1 MCRFILCHNH
11 NHWHW
16 SGMERGFRQ
25 SLCRYL
31 GCSLESDSNGASRLL
46 GISARY
52 YSRSRVAY
60 RMHGISRRLPSNCL
74 ELFLVSIL
82 IWNRHPAKIGSQVGD
97 SSSGRTTDSGSV
109 SRGSN
114 PRSPA
119 SRSVVWRIRLAAK
132 DITLSRWRPRVRIP
146 YALPTSP
153 SGYYLPTLP
162 EKLRLVIGRSPDAL
176 PEVASQELAAY
187 DVQVSV
193 GLALHSV
200 PPEVR

>member
-16 SGMERGFRQ
+16 HWSGMERNGD
-25 SLCRYL
+25 SGEVCADIL
-31 GCSLESDSNGASRLL
+31 GAVCNPIAM
-46 GISARY
+46 ARRDFGY
-52 YSRSRVAY
+52 QCEILQPQRVAY

-153 SGYYLPTLP
+153 SSYFPP
-162 EKLRLVIGRSPDAL
+162 FSRRSLVLCLALLSDAL
-176 PEVASQELAAY
+176 A
-187 DVQVSV
+187 
-193 GLALHSV
+193 
-200 PPEVR
+200 

>member
-1 MCRFILCHNH
+1 M
-11 NHWHW
+11 
-16 SGMERGFRQ
+16 
-25 SLCRYL
+25 CRYL
-31 GCSLESDSNGASRLL
+31 GCILESDSNGASRLL
-46 GISARY
+46 GY
-52 YSRSRVAY
+52 QCKVLQPQHVAY
-60 RMHGISRRLPSNCL
+60 RMHGMSRRLSNNCL

-119 SRSVVWRIRLAAK
+119 SRNVVWRIRLAAK

-162 EKLRLVIGRSPDAL
+162 EKLRLVIGAL
-176 PEVASQELAAY
+176 TRCL
-187 DVQVSV
+187 D
-193 GLALHSV
+193 GGSV
-200 PPEVR
+200 PRNSPPITCR